1 MEYYNPFAVI
11 DPATNV
17 GAQSLNA
24 VLASDAVAVRGR
36 LADAF
41 TPFNLASVE
50 PATLCA
56 LTLFCTSL
64 NDIHASDDGYLV
76 IAQQF
81 WSASGYGRLDD

>member
-1 MEYYNPFAVI
+1 
-11 DPATNV
+11 
-17 GAQSLNA
+17 
-24 VLASDAVAVRGR
+24 

-41 TPFNLASVE
+41 TPFNLASAE